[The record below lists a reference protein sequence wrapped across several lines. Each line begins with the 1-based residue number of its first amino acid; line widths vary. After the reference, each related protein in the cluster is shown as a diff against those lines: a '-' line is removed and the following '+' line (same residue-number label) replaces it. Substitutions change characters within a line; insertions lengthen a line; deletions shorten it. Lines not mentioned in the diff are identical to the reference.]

1 MIHMSSP
8 MVAREKPSPYSI
20 LFDEVEKLVEECEKV
35 KASLVKAGPSPE
47 ITVCEDAL
55 FLD

>member
-8 MVAREKPSPYSI
+8 MVARETPSPYSI